1 MPKPIKAT
9 IGIQL
14 QPFPVPTC
22 ARVDLATR
30 DSAGEPNSVEMRIE
44 DLTPDMLASL
54 CDNFE
59 RTVFKNAGKTIPD
72 KHVAIE
78 VIHDRAD
85 RIRKYLDTR
94 DGMLS
99 ASDGPAQDTHEG
111 CEKALRD
118 VYLLS
123 RGQEP
128 EHNTMW

>member
-85 RIRKYLDTR
+85 RIRKYCEQMEEPGVR
-94 DGMLS
+94 PS
-99 ASDGPAQDTHEG
+99 HEQ
-111 CEKALRD
+111 CEQALHD
-118 VYLLS
+118 IYLIA
-123 RGQEP
+123 GGKP
-128 EHNTMW
+128 PFYNPDFVK